1 MLTLTIG
8 GLLLAAVYYYL
19 TRTFNYWIK
28 RGVKHDKPIPL
39 FGTNAKNFLLC
50 ANPVDMAREAYKK
63 YPTEQLV
70 GFFRGTRPELI
81 IRDPEL
87 AKRVLT
93 SDFNSFHRRGI
104 VDSSTME
111 PLQKQQVAADDDL
124 WRQLRLRM
132 TPAFSSGKLKAMFPL
147 IVERAEILQ
156 ARLKEISNK
165 QQAVDA
171 RDLMARFTNDI
182 IGSAGFGVVSDSL
195 NNEEDAMRKL
205 GLKIFSINFTRVINQ
220 TLKNLNPKFFGHLK
234 ILGNVEKDVIEMVRT
249 VMQQRNYEPSGRH
262 DFIDILLECKKKGAM
277 TGDSIVETNPDGT
290 PKKVSIEMDETIM
303 AAQSFLFFAAGFET
317 SSSVSSYTLHELAHN
332 PHVQE
337 KAQAEIDKVLLKYNN
352 KLCYDAIL
360 EMSYLRW
367 CLNEAMRVFPSVGI
381 LRRQSVHPYTF
392 PGTKVTIDGGVT
404 VIIPLEAY
412 QNDPKIFPEPQEFRP
427 ERFDPDVMTHEQK
440 VAYLPFGG
448 GPRAC
453 IGERLGVMQSM
464 AGLAAVLAQYSVRPA
479 GAPRYPTSSPYSG
492 AVNFIKGGL
501 PLIFQERKL

>member
-1 MLTLTIG
+1 
-8 GLLLAAVYYYL
+8 
-19 TRTFNYWIK
+19 
-28 RGVKHDKPIPL
+28 
-39 FGTNAKNFLLC
+39 
-50 ANPVDMAREAYKK
+50 MAREAYKK
-63 YPTEQLV
+63 YPEEQLI
-70 GFFRGTRPELI
+70 GFFRGSRPELI

-87 AKRVLT
+87 AKRILT

-124 WRQLRLRM
+124 WRQLRFRM

-156 ARLKEISNK
+156 ARLKQISGSK
-165 QQAVDA
+165 LPADA

-182 IGSAGFGVVSDSL
+182 IGSAGFGVISDSL
-195 NNEEDAMRKL
+195 NNNEDAMRKL
-205 GLKIFSINFTRVINQ
+205 GLKIFTINFTRVVNQ
-220 TLKNLNPKFFGHLK
+220 TLKTLSPTLFGHLK
-234 ILGNVEKDVIEMVRT
+234 ILGHVEKDVVDMVRT

-277 TGDSIVETNPDGT
+277 IGDSIVEMNADGT

-317 SSSVSSYTLHELAHN
+317 SSSVSSYTLHELAYN
-332 PHVQE
+332 TQVQE
-337 KAQAEIDKVLLKYNN
+337 KVQEEIDKVLAKYDN
-352 KLCYDAIL
+352 KLCYDAIS
-360 EMSYLRW
+360 EMTYLRW
-367 CLNEAMRVFPSVGI
+367 CLNEAMRMFPSVGI
-381 LRRQSVHPYTF
+381 LRRQSVHAYTF

-412 QNDPKIFPEPQEFRP
+412 QNDPKIFPEPREFRP
-427 ERFDPDVMTHEQK
+427 ERFDLEVMTREQK
-440 VAYLPFGG
+440 LAYLPFGG

-479 GAPRYPTSSPYSG
+479 GGPRHPTSSPFSG

-501 PLIFQERKL
+501 PLIFEKRN